1 VKTKNLFVISPHH
14 YCHSTATIIEG
25 LNKLGRIKVF
35 SNADH
40 NYCKHPIQT
49 FKTQVQVA
57 KMADY
62 VMLCHSA
69 LEPKYEG
76 RIGPLVAELQGKID
90 IFLDGSDYA
99 TYEAD
104 PNDYRLYIKR
114 EMIGQAYL
122 PTNFNR
128 RYDIKNNVESLIF
141 AAEDRHFTKPNASH
155 RNLWQNKTDDLVCI
169 MSACEKR
176 PHRYDIMNSLKDA
189 FARDETVFV
198 GEYREGTTL
207 ESVDTGDRHFGGYFK
222 KLLNAKI
229 SVDAYG
235 CGEARQTG
243 RFWESLANGCLVLYQ
258 PIEPYV
264 WRNTYVDGEDFVVYN
279 DNDEL
284 IEKAKYYMAHPEEAR
299 KIADRGFTKL
309 LKYHTTEARAK
320 EFLGLIETYW
330 K

>member
-1 VKTKNLFVISPHH
+1 MKTKNLFVISPHH

-25 LNKLGRIKVF
+25 LNKLDGIKVF

-69 LEPKYEG
+69 LESKYEG

-90 IFLDGSDYA
+90 IFLDGSDYKK
-99 TYEAD
+99 YEVD
-104 PNDYRLYIKR
+104 PKGYKLYIKR

-122 PTNFNR
+122 PTN
-128 RYDIKNNVESLIF
+128 NVEPLIF
-141 AAEDRHFTKPNASH
+141 AAEDRHFTKPNGSH

-169 MSACEKR
+169 MSACDKR
-176 PHRYDIMNSLKDA
+176 PWRFDIMKSLNDA

-198 GEYREGTTL
+198 GEYREGQTL
-207 ESVDTGDRHFGGYFK
+207 DSVDTGDRHFGGYFK

-243 RFWESLANGCLVLYQ
+243 RFWESLANGCLVMYQ

-264 WRNTYVDGEDFVVYN
+264 WSNTYIDEEDFVIYN
-279 DNDEL
+279 DLDEL
-284 IEKAKYYMAHPEEAR
+284 VDKAKYYVGHPEEAR

-309 LKYHTTEARAK
+309 LKYHTTEQRAK
-320 EFLGLIETYW
+320 EFLSLLDKYL
-330 K
+330 

>member
-1 VKTKNLFVISPHH
+1 MKTKNLFVISPHH

-25 LNKLGRIKVF
+25 LNKLDGIKVF

-57 KMADY
+57 NMADY

-90 IFLDGSDYA
+90 IFLDGSDYKK
-99 TYEAD
+99 YEVD
-104 PNDYRLYIKR
+104 PKDYKLYIKR

-122 PTNFNR
+122 PTN
-128 RYDIKNNVESLIF
+128 NVEPLIF

-169 MSACEKR
+169 MSACDKR
-176 PHRYDIMNSLKDA
+176 PWRFDIMKSLKDA

-198 GEYREGTTL
+198 GEYREGQTL
-207 ESVDTGDRHFGGYFK
+207 DSVDTGDRHFGGYFK

-243 RFWESLANGCLVLYQ
+243 RFWESLANGCLVMYQ

-264 WRNTYVDGEDFVVYN
+264 WSNTYIDEEDFIIYN

-284 IEKAKYYMAHPEEAR
+284 VDKAKYYVGHPEEAR

-309 LKYHTTEARAK
+309 LKYHTTEQRAK
-320 EFLGLIETYW
+320 EFLSLLDKYL
-330 K
+330 

>member
-1 VKTKNLFVISPHH
+1 MKTKNLFVISPHH

-25 LNKLGRIKVF
+25 LNKLDGIKVF
-35 SNADH
+35 SNADY

-69 LEPKYEG
+69 LESKYEG

-90 IFLDGSDYA
+90 IFLDGSDFIK
-99 TYEAD
+99 YED
-104 PNDYRLYIKR
+104 NPSDYKLYIKR
-114 EMIGQAYL
+114 EMDASQNHHSDNG
-122 PTNFNR
+122 
-128 RYDIKNNVESLIF
+128 ESLIF

-169 MSACEKR
+169 MSVGHGR
-176 PHRYDIMNSLKDA
+176 HHRVGIMSSLKDS

-198 GEYREGTTL
+198 GEYREGQTL
-207 ESVDTGDRHFGGYFK
+207 DSVDTGDRHFSGYFK

-235 CGEARQTG
+235 CGQARQTG
-243 RFWESLANGCLVLYQ
+243 RFWESLANGCMVMYQ
-258 PIEPYV
+258 PIEPYI
-264 WRNTYVDGEDFVVYN
+264 WSNTYIDEEDFIIYN
-279 DNDEL
+279 DLDEL
-284 IEKAKYYMAHPEEAR
+284 VDKAKYYVGHPEEAR

-309 LKYHTTEARAK
+309 LKYHTTEQRAK
-320 EFLGLIETYW
+320 EFLLLLDKYL
-330 K
+330 

>member
-1 VKTKNLFVISPHH
+1 MKTKNLFVISPHH

-25 LNKLGRIKVF
+25 LNKLDGIKVF

-62 VMLCHSA
+62 VMICHSA
-69 LEPKYEG
+69 LESKYEG
-76 RIGPLVAELQGKID
+76 RIGPLIAELQGKID
-90 IFLDGSDYA
+90 IFLDGSDYKK
-99 TYEAD
+99 YEVD
-104 PNDYRLYIKR
+104 PKDYKLYIKR

-122 PTNFNR
+122 PTN
-128 RYDIKNNVESLIF
+128 NVEPLIF
-141 AAEDRHFTKPNASH
+141 AAEDRHFTKPNGSH

-169 MSACEKR
+169 MSACDKR
-176 PHRYDIMNSLKDA
+176 PWRFGIMDSLKDA

-198 GEYREGTTL
+198 GEYREGQTL
-207 ESVDTGDRHFGGYFK
+207 DSLDTGDRHFGGYFK

-229 SVDAYG
+229 SVDSYG

-243 RFWESLANGCLVLYQ
+243 RFWESLANGCLVMYQ

-264 WRNTYVDGEDFVVYN
+264 WSNIYIDEEDFIIYN

-284 IEKAKYYMAHPEEAR
+284 IEKAKYYLSNPEEAR

-309 LKYHTTEARAK
+309 LKYHTTQQRAK
-320 EFLGLIETYW
+320 EFLSLLDKYL
-330 K
+330 

>member
-1 VKTKNLFVISPHH
+1 MKTKNLFVISPHH

-25 LNKLGRIKVF
+25 LNKLDGIKVF

-57 KMADY
+57 NMADY

-90 IFLDGSDYA
+90 IFLDGSDYKK
-99 TYEAD
+99 YEVD
-104 PNDYRLYIKR
+104 PKDYKLYIKR

-122 PTNFNR
+122 PTN
-128 RYDIKNNVESLIF
+128 NVEPLIF

-169 MSACEKR
+169 MSACDKR
-176 PHRYDIMNSLKDA
+176 PWRFDIMKSLNDA

-198 GEYREGTTL
+198 GEYREGQTL
-207 ESVDTGDRHFGGYFK
+207 DSVDTGDRHFGGYFK

-243 RFWESLANGCLVLYQ
+243 RFWESLANGCLVMYQ

-264 WRNTYVDGEDFVVYN
+264 WSNTYIDEEDFIIYN

-284 IEKAKYYMAHPEEAR
+284 VDKAKYYVGHPEEAR
-299 KIADRGFTKL
+299 KIADRGFRKL
-309 LKYHTTEARAK
+309 LKYHTTEQRAK
-320 EFLGLIETYW
+320 EFLSLLDKYL
-330 K
+330 

>member
-1 VKTKNLFVISPHH
+1 MKTKNLFVISPHH

-25 LNKLGRIKVF
+25 LNKLDGIKVF

-40 NYCKHPIQT
+40 NYCKHPIQN

-62 VMLCHSA
+62 VMICHSA
-69 LEPKYEG
+69 LEPKYKE
-76 RIGPLVAELQGKID
+76 INGPLVGELQGNID
-90 IFLDGSDYA
+90 IFLDGSDYIK
-99 TYEAD
+99 YESR
-104 PNDYRLYIKR
+104 PSDYKLYIKR
-114 EMIGQAYL
+114 EMDG
-122 PTNFNR
+122 PTGVGNR
-128 RYDIKNNVESLIF
+128 PDNVEPLIF

-176 PHRYDIMNSLKDA
+176 PWRYGIINSLKDD

-198 GEYREGTTL
+198 GEYREGQTL
-207 ESVDTGDRHFGGYFK
+207 DSVDTGDRHFSGYFK

-243 RFWESLANGCLVLYQ
+243 RFWESLANGCLVMYQ

-264 WRNTYVDGEDFVVYN
+264 WPNIYIDEEDFVIYN
-279 DNDEL
+279 DLDEL
-284 IEKAKYYMAHPEEAR
+284 SDKAKYYISNSEEAR

-309 LKYHTTEARAK
+309 LKYHTTQQRAK
-320 EFLGLIETYW
+320 EFLSLLNKYL
-330 K
+330 

>member
-1 VKTKNLFVISPHH
+1 MKTKNLFVISPHH

-25 LNKLGRIKVF
+25 LNKLDGIKVF

-49 FKTQVQVA
+49 FKTQEQVA
-57 KMADY
+57 NMADY

-90 IFLDGSDYA
+90 IFLDGSDYKK
-99 TYEAD
+99 YEVD
-104 PNDYRLYIKR
+104 PKDYKLYIKR

-122 PTNFNR
+122 PTN
-128 RYDIKNNVESLIF
+128 NVEPLIF
-141 AAEDRHFTKPNASH
+141 AAEDRHFPYPNASH

-169 MSACEKR
+169 MSACDKR
-176 PHRYDIMNSLKDA
+176 PWRFDIMKSLNDA

-198 GEYREGTTL
+198 GEYREGQTL
-207 ESVDTGDRHFGGYFK
+207 DSLDTGDRHFTGYFK

-229 SVDAYG
+229 SVDSYG

-243 RFWESLANGCLVLYQ
+243 RFWESLANGCLVMYQ

-264 WRNTYVDGEDFVVYN
+264 WSNTYIDEEDFIIYN

-284 IEKAKYYMAHPEEAR
+284 VDKAKYYVGHPEEAR

-309 LKYHTTEARAK
+309 LKYHTTEQRAK
-320 EFLGLIETYW
+320 EFLSLLDKYL
-330 K
+330 

>member
-1 VKTKNLFVISPHH
+1 MKTKNLFVISPHH

-25 LNKLGRIKVF
+25 LNKLDGIKVF
-35 SNADH
+35 SNTDH

-62 VMLCHSA
+62 VMICHSA
-69 LEPKYEG
+69 LEPKYKEA
-76 RIGPLVAELQGKID
+76 IGPLVGELQGNID
-90 IFLDGSDYA
+90 IFLDGSDYIK
-99 TYEAD
+99 YESR
-104 PNDYRLYIKR
+104 PSDYKLYIKR
-114 EMIGQAYL
+114 EMDGL
-122 PTNFNR
+122 TGVGNR
-128 RYDIKNNVESLIF
+128 PDNVEPLIF

-169 MSACEKR
+169 MSVCEKR
-176 PHRYDIMNSLKDA
+176 PWRASIMDSLKDA

-198 GEYREGTTL
+198 GEYREGEPL
-207 ESVDTGDRHFGGYFK
+207 KSVDTGDRHFSGYFK

-235 CGEARQTG
+235 CGNARQTG
-243 RFWESLANGCLVLYQ
+243 RFWESLANGCLVMYQ

-264 WRNTYVDGEDFVVYN
+264 WSNVYIDEEDFVIYN

-284 IEKAKYYMAHPEEAR
+284 IEKAKYYLSNPEEAR

-309 LKYHTTEARAK
+309 LKYHTTQQRAK
-320 EFLGLIETYW
+320 EFLSLLDKYL
-330 K
+330 

>member
-1 VKTKNLFVISPHH
+1 MKTKNLFVISPHH

-25 LNKLGRIKVF
+25 LNKLDGIKVF

-69 LEPKYEG
+69 LEPKYES

-90 IFLDGSDYA
+90 IFLDGSDYKK
-99 TYEAD
+99 YEVD
-104 PNDYRLYIKR
+104 PKDYKLYIKR

-122 PTNFNR
+122 PTN
-128 RYDIKNNVESLIF
+128 NVEPLIF

-169 MSACEKR
+169 MSACDKR
-176 PHRYDIMNSLKDA
+176 PWRFDIMKSLNDA

-198 GEYREGTTL
+198 GEYREGQTL
-207 ESVDTGDRHFGGYFK
+207 DSVDTGDRHFGGYFK

-243 RFWESLANGCLVLYQ
+243 RFWESLANGCLVMYQ

-264 WRNTYVDGEDFVVYN
+264 WSNTYIDEEDFIIYN

-284 IEKAKYYMAHPEEAR
+284 VDKAKYYVGHPEEAR

-309 LKYHTTEARAK
+309 LKYHTTEQRAK
-320 EFLGLIETYW
+320 EFLSLLDKYL
-330 K
+330 

>member
-1 VKTKNLFVISPHH
+1 MKTKNLFVISPHH

-25 LNKLGRIKVF
+25 LNKLDGIKVF
-35 SNADH
+35 SNADY

-69 LEPKYEG
+69 LESKYEG

-90 IFLDGSDYA
+90 IFLDGSDFIK
-99 TYEAD
+99 YED
-104 PNDYRLYIKR
+104 NPSDYKLYIKR
-114 EMIGQAYL
+114 EMDASQ
-122 PTNFNR
+122 NHHS
-128 RYDIKNNVESLIF
+128 DNVESLIF

-169 MSACEKR
+169 MSVGHGR
-176 PHRYDIMNSLKDA
+176 HHRVGIMSSLKDS
-189 FARDETVFV
+189 FSRDEAVFV
-198 GEYREGTTL
+198 GEYREGQTL
-207 ESVDTGDRHFGGYFK
+207 DSVDTGDRHFSGYFK

-235 CGEARQTG
+235 CGQARQTG
-243 RFWESLANGCLVLYQ
+243 RFWESLANGCMVMYQ
-258 PIEPYV
+258 PIEPYI
-264 WRNTYVDGEDFVVYN
+264 WSNTYIDEEDFIIYN
-279 DNDEL
+279 DLDEL
-284 IEKAKYYMAHPEEAR
+284 VDKAKYYVGHPEEAR

-309 LKYHTTEARAK
+309 LKYHTTEQRAK
-320 EFLGLIETYW
+320 EFLLLLDKYL
-330 K
+330 

>member
-25 LNKLGRIKVF
+25 LNKLDRIKVF

-99 TYEAD
+99 EYEGRVD
-104 PNDYRLYIKR
+104 DYKLYIKR
-114 EMIGQAYL
+114 EMVVGNI
-122 PTNFNR
+122 NR
-128 RYDIKNNVESLIF
+128 PDNVESLIF

>member
-1 VKTKNLFVISPHH
+1 MKTKNLFVISPHH

-25 LNKLGRIKVF
+25 LNKLDGIKVF
-35 SNADH
+35 SNADY

-69 LEPKYEG
+69 LESKYEC

-90 IFLDGSDYA
+90 IFLDGSDFIK
-99 TYEAD
+99 YED
-104 PNDYRLYIKR
+104 NPSDYKLYIKR
-114 EMIGQAYL
+114 EMDASQ
-122 PTNFNR
+122 NHHS
-128 RYDIKNNVESLIF
+128 DNVESLIF

-169 MSACEKR
+169 MSVGHGR
-176 PHRYDIMNSLKDA
+176 HHRVGIMSSLKDS
-189 FARDETVFV
+189 FARDEAVFV
-198 GEYREGTTL
+198 GEYREGQTL
-207 ESVDTGDRHFGGYFK
+207 DSVDTGDRHFSGYFK

-235 CGEARQTG
+235 CGQARQTG
-243 RFWESLANGCLVLYQ
+243 RFWESLANGCMVMYQ
-258 PIEPYV
+258 PIEPYI
-264 WRNTYVDGEDFVVYN
+264 WSNTYIDEEDFIIYN
-279 DNDEL
+279 DLDEL
-284 IEKAKYYMAHPEEAR
+284 VDKAKYYVGHPEEAR

-309 LKYHTTEARAK
+309 LKYHTTEQRAK
-320 EFLGLIETYW
+320 EFLLLLDKYL
-330 K
+330 

>member
-1 VKTKNLFVISPHH
+1 MKTKNLFVISPHH

-25 LNKLGRIKVF
+25 LNKLDGIKVF

-40 NYCKHPIQT
+40 NYCKHPIQN

-62 VMLCHSA
+62 VMICHSA
-69 LEPKYEG
+69 LEPKYKE
-76 RIGPLVAELQGKID
+76 INGPLVGELQGNID
-90 IFLDGSDYA
+90 IFLDGSDFIK
-99 TYEAD
+99 YEGR
-104 PNDYRLYIKR
+104 PSDYKLYIKR
-114 EMIGQAYL
+114 EMDG
-122 PTNFNR
+122 PTGVGNR
-128 RYDIKNNVESLIF
+128 PDNVEPLIF

-176 PHRYDIMNSLKDA
+176 PWRYGIINSLKDD

-198 GEYREGTTL
+198 GEYREGQTL
-207 ESVDTGDRHFGGYFK
+207 DSVDTGDRHFSGYFK

-243 RFWESLANGCLVLYQ
+243 RFWESLANGCLVMYQ

-264 WRNTYVDGEDFVVYN
+264 WPNIYIDEEDFVIYN
-279 DNDEL
+279 DLDEL
-284 IEKAKYYMAHPEEAR
+284 SDKAKYYMSNSEEAR

-309 LKYHTTEARAK
+309 LKYHTTQQRAK
-320 EFLGLIETYW
+320 EFLSLLDKYL
-330 K
+330 

>member
-1 VKTKNLFVISPHH
+1 MKTKNLFVISPHH

-25 LNKLGRIKVF
+25 LNKLDGIKVF

-57 KMADY
+57 NMADY

-90 IFLDGSDYA
+90 IFLDGSDYKK
-99 TYEAD
+99 YEVD
-104 PNDYRLYIKR
+104 PKDYKLYIKR

-122 PTNFNR
+122 PTN
-128 RYDIKNNVESLIF
+128 NVEPLIF

-169 MSACEKR
+169 MSACDKR
-176 PHRYDIMNSLKDA
+176 PWRFDIMKSLNDA

-198 GEYREGTTL
+198 GEYREGQTL
-207 ESVDTGDRHFGGYFK
+207 DSVDTGDRHFAGYFK

-243 RFWESLANGCLVLYQ
+243 RFWESLANGCLVMYQ

-264 WRNTYVDGEDFVVYN
+264 WSNTYIDEEDFIIYN

-284 IEKAKYYMAHPEEAR
+284 VEKAKYYLGNPEEAR

-309 LKYHTTEARAK
+309 LKYHTTEQRAK
-320 EFLGLIETYW
+320 EFLSLLDKYL
-330 K
+330 

>member
-1 VKTKNLFVISPHH
+1 MKTKNLFVISPHH

-25 LNKLGRIKVF
+25 LNKLDGIKVF

-40 NYCKHPIQT
+40 NYCKHPIHT

-57 KMADY
+57 KMAEY
-62 VMLCHSA
+62 VMLWHSA

-90 IFLDGSDYA
+90 IFLDGSDYKK
-99 TYEAD
+99 YEVD
-104 PNDYRLYIKR
+104 PKDYKLYIKR

-122 PTNFNR
+122 PTN
-128 RYDIKNNVESLIF
+128 NVEPLIF

-169 MSACEKR
+169 MSACDKR
-176 PHRYDIMNSLKDA
+176 PWRFDIMKSLNDA

-198 GEYREGTTL
+198 GEYREGQTL
-207 ESVDTGDRHFGGYFK
+207 DSVDTGDRHFGGYFK

-243 RFWESLANGCLVLYQ
+243 RFWESLANGCLVMYQ

-264 WRNTYVDGEDFVVYN
+264 WSNTYIDEEDFIIYN

-284 IEKAKYYMAHPEEAR
+284 VDKAKYYVGHPEEAR

-309 LKYHTTEARAK
+309 LKYHTTEQRAK
-320 EFLGLIETYW
+320 EFLSLLDKYL
-330 K
+330 

>member
-1 VKTKNLFVISPHH
+1 MKTKNLFVISPHH

-25 LNKLGRIKVF
+25 LNKLDGIKVF

-69 LEPKYEG
+69 LESKYEG
-76 RIGPLVAELQGKID
+76 RIGPLIAELQGKID
-90 IFLDGSDYA
+90 IFLDGSDYKK
-99 TYEAD
+99 YEVD
-104 PNDYRLYIKR
+104 PKGYKLYIKR

-122 PTNFNR
+122 PTN
-128 RYDIKNNVESLIF
+128 NVEPLIF
-141 AAEDRHFTKPNASH
+141 AAEDRHFTKPNGSH

-169 MSACEKR
+169 MSACDKR
-176 PHRYDIMNSLKDA
+176 PWRFGIMESLKDA

-198 GEYREGTTL
+198 GEYREGQTL
-207 ESVDTGDRHFGGYFK
+207 DSVDTGDRHFGGYFK

-243 RFWESLANGCLVLYQ
+243 RFWESLANGCLVMYQ

-264 WRNTYVDGEDFVVYN
+264 WSNTYIDEEDFVIYN
-279 DNDEL
+279 DLDEL
-284 IEKAKYYMAHPEEAR
+284 VDKAKYYVGHPEEAR

-309 LKYHTTEARAK
+309 LKYHTTEQRAK
-320 EFLGLIETYW
+320 EFLSLLDKYL
-330 K
+330 

>member
-1 VKTKNLFVISPHH
+1 MKTKNLFVISPHH

-25 LNKLGRIKVF
+25 LNKLDGIKVF

-57 KMADY
+57 YMADY

-69 LEPKYEG
+69 LEPKYQQV
-76 RIGPLVAELQGKID
+76 IGPLVAELQGKID
-90 IFLDGSDYA
+90 IFLDGSDYKK
-99 TYEAD
+99 YEVD
-104 PNDYRLYIKR
+104 PKDYKLYIKR

-122 PTNFNR
+122 PTN
-128 RYDIKNNVESLIF
+128 NVEPLIF

-155 RNLWQNKTDDLVCI
+155 RNLWQSKTDDLVCI
-169 MSACEKR
+169 MSACDKR
-176 PHRYDIMNSLKDA
+176 PWRFDIMKSLNDA

-198 GEYREGTTL
+198 GEYREGAALT
-207 ESVDTGDRHFGGYFK
+207 SVDTGDRHFGGYFK

-243 RFWESLANGCLVLYQ
+243 RFWESLANGCLVMYQ

-264 WRNTYVDGEDFVVYN
+264 WSNTYIDEEDFIIYN

-284 IEKAKYYMAHPEEAR
+284 VDKAKYYVGHPEEAR

-309 LKYHTTEARAK
+309 LKYHTTEQRAK
-320 EFLGLIETYW
+320 EFLSLLDKYL
-330 K
+330 

>member
-1 VKTKNLFVISPHH
+1 
-14 YCHSTATIIEG
+14 
-25 LNKLGRIKVF
+25 
-35 SNADH
+35 
-40 NYCKHPIQT
+40 
-49 FKTQVQVA
+49 
-57 KMADY
+57 MADY

-99 TYEAD
+99 EYEGRVD
-104 PNDYRLYIKR
+104 DYKLYIKR
-114 EMIGQAYL
+114 EMVVGNI
-122 PTNFNR
+122 NR
-128 RYDIKNNVESLIF
+128 PDNVESLIF

-243 RFWESLANGCLVLYQ
+243 RFWESLANGCLVMYQ
-258 PIEPYV
+258 PIEPYI
-264 WRNTYVDGEDFVVYN
+264 WRNSYIDGEDFIVYN

-284 IEKAKYYMAHPEEAR
+284 VDKAKYYMSHPEEAR

>member
-1 VKTKNLFVISPHH
+1 MKTKNLFVISPQH

-25 LNKLGRIKVF
+25 LNKLDGIKVF

-69 LEPKYEG
+69 LEPKYQQV
-76 RIGPLVAELQGKID
+76 IGPLVAELQGNID

-99 TYEAD
+99 EYEVN
-104 PNDYRLYIKR
+104 PKDYKLYIKR
-114 EMIGQAYL
+114 EMIGQTYL
-122 PTNFNR
+122 PTN
-128 RYDIKNNVESLIF
+128 NVEPLIF

-155 RNLWQNKTDDLVCI
+155 RNLWQSKTDDLVCI

-176 PHRYDIMNSLKDA
+176 PWRFDIMKSLKDA

-198 GEYREGTTL
+198 GEYREGQTL
-207 ESVDTGDRHFGGYFK
+207 DSLDTGDRHFGGYFK

-243 RFWESLANGCLVLYQ
+243 RFWESLANGCLVMYQ

-264 WRNTYVDGEDFVVYN
+264 WSNTYIDEEDFIIYN

-284 IEKAKYYMAHPEEAR
+284 VEKAKYYLGNPEEAR

-309 LKYHTTEARAK
+309 LKYHTTEQRAK
-320 EFLGLIETYW
+320 EFLSLLDKYL
-330 K
+330 

>member
-1 VKTKNLFVISPHH
+1 MKTKNLFVISPHH

-25 LNKLGRIKVF
+25 LNKLDGIKVF

-69 LEPKYEG
+69 LESKYEG
-76 RIGPLVAELQGKID
+76 RIGPLIAELQGKID
-90 IFLDGSDYA
+90 IFLDGSDYKK
-99 TYEAD
+99 YEVD
-104 PNDYRLYIKR
+104 PKDYKLYIKR

-122 PTNFNR
+122 PTN
-128 RYDIKNNVESLIF
+128 NVEPLIF

-169 MSACEKR
+169 MSACDKR
-176 PHRYDIMNSLKDA
+176 PWRFDIMKSLNDA

-198 GEYREGTTL
+198 GEYREGQTL
-207 ESVDTGDRHFGGYFK
+207 DSVDTGDRHFGGYFK

-243 RFWESLANGCLVLYQ
+243 RFWESLANGCLVMYQ

-264 WRNTYVDGEDFVVYN
+264 WSNTYIDEEDFIIYN

-284 IEKAKYYMAHPEEAR
+284 VDKAKYYVGHPEEAR

-309 LKYHTTEARAK
+309 LKYHTTEQRAK
-320 EFLGLIETYW
+320 EFLSLLDKYL
-330 K
+330 